1 MSNCQ
6 KKNLTDSKLQIQILA
21 LFMII
26 VVIGTSYKIIYLF
39 RFFIISFYW
48 SFPFDYFLWK
58 HDALENEND
67 LTKGRPSIFRRGKDI
82 SHLAGGLD
90 LKVWRSCAEG
100 TADDGHGSQHRDW
113 SRQYTQPII
122 TVGTDLQY
130 FPPTLCRAHLWAVDY
145 STSKSEYCIPLT
157 SQAVANIN
165 RYHLRQGGR
174 HLKGAEKKKG
184 KS

>member
-1 MSNCQ
+1 MIKRLLNLCQ
-6 KKNLTDSKLQIQILA
+6 IAKKKNLTDSKLQIQILA

-48 SFPFDYFLWK
+48 SFPFEYFLWK

-113 SRQYTQPII
+113 SRQYTEPII
-122 TVGTDLQY
+122 IVWTDLQY
-130 FPPTLCRAHLWAVDY
+130 FPPTLEPI
-145 STSKSEYCIPLT
+145 SEQETTVPVNRNTAFFPPPRRLAILT
-157 SQAVANIN
+157 EAIW
-165 RYHLRQGGR
+165 GG
-174 HLKGAEKKKG
+174 G
-184 KS
+184 